1 MFGDLL
7 DKTYLVGGFVR
18 DELMGGSPA
27 DVDYVV
33 EATENDFLM
42 YFPNAPKVGQSFPV
56 FLVDGCEVALTR
68 TEQSTGPGYSGF
80 VCHVGVSLAEDLGRR
95 DFTINSVARNVVTD
109 ELVDPYGGVRDIE
122 QGVVRCVNS
131 QAFVEDPVRILR
143 AARFAARFG
152 FQVDASTRKLIREH
166 VAGLKDVT
174 RERVA
179 AELEKAYT
187 QSVRPSQ
194 FFRELDDLGGLKLLF
209 APLEALKYVPAG
221 PRDSRH
227 GFVSA
232 FEHTMESVDRAKAN
246 GCSFSVFLAV
256 LCHDFGKGTTPA
268 ELLPHHY
275 RHEKRSVEIASAWL
289 QGNRFRKYDAE
300 LALAFAREHMKV
312 HCFEQMKPSTLVSFF
327 RALPAKYRT
336 DFIAASNCDAPLSE
350 SQQRI
355 FVRLQQ
361 VLAMKV
367 DASRLSKV
375 KAPKAIPAEVHR
387 QYVEMYRGL
396 EKL

>member
-18 DELMGGSPA
+18 DELMGGSPV

-33 EATENDFLM
+33 EATENDFLR

-56 FLVDGCEVALTR
+56 FLIDGCEVALTR
-68 TEQSTGPGYSGF
+68 TEQSTGPGYSSF
-80 VCHVGVSLAEDLGRR
+80 ICKAGVTLAEDLGRR

-109 ELVDPYGGVRDIE
+109 ELVDPFGGVRDIE
-122 QGVVRCVNS
+122 QGVVRCVNPA
-131 QAFVEDPVRILR
+131 AFVEDPVRILR
-143 AARFAARFG
+143 AARFASRFG
-152 FQVDASTRKLIREH
+152 FQVEESTRELIREH

-179 AELEKAYT
+179 AELEKAYA

-194 FFRELDDLGGLKLLF
+194 FFRELDALGGLKLLF
-209 APLEALKYVPAG
+209 EPLEALKYVPAG

-227 GFVSA
+227 HAVSA
-232 FEHTMESVDRAKAN
+232 FEHTMEAVDRAKAN
-246 GCSFSVFLAV
+246 GCNFSVFLAV
-256 LCHDFGKGTTPA
+256 LCHDFGKAITPA

-275 RHEKRSVEIASAWL
+275 GHEERSAELATAWL

-300 LALAFAREHMKV
+300 LALVFAREHMKV
-312 HCFEQMKPSTLVSFF
+312 HCLEQMKPSTLVRFF

-336 DFIAASNCDAPLSE
+336 DFIAASDCDAPLSE
-350 SQQRI
+350 NQQRI
-355 FVRLQQ
+355 FARLQQ
-361 VLAMKV
+361 VLAMRV
-367 DASRLSKV
+367 DAARLSKV
-375 KAPKAIPAEVHR
+375 KDPKAIPVEVHR
-387 QYVEMYRGL
+387 QYVVMYRGL
-396 EKL
+396 EDL